1 MQRAHRRCVLHG
13 SRGSDAQAETAERAM
28 VSATDLAK
36 LLGAAFSQANRLLR
50 LQTLLRQYALM
61 PEQLRAAEQLDGGGF
76 RIELTVVSDNAGRSE
91 KLAGTC

>member
-1 MQRAHRRCVLHG
+1 
-13 SRGSDAQAETAERAM
+13 M